1 MKIFNL
7 SLKELL
13 KNKLYFSYFALGL
26 ALLLA
31 VVCVLANYS
40 RQVFDGFFTQFKNG
54 EVLPLEM
61 KEPPRESEYF
71 DELPI
76 LATGNGITYNI
87 TLSNGE
93 KSVYLPSYRG
103 GLCVVSAGKKF
114 IPKELTLITWFGIG
128 IEFKKGVV
136 YLTSELAEELDCKKG
151 DTIKIAD
158 LEYKV
163 GEIILISSADYSFF
177 IYNPEVDVNEYTV
190 IISNKDQLL
199 EIAEHLNSKNF
210 NDTQGLLALCEG
222 YRAMRTAMNIVL
234 VLLAAVCVVFI
245 FVYIKMYFAK
255 RGEFLKILFGM
266 GIRKIQLFGC
276 MGAVFAFLSF
286 IGSAIG
292 FLISVL
298 LDILVD
304 NWAREL
310 IGMCVDKVNY
320 LGYFAVGFAA
330 CIIAA
335 AVSLIINILS
345 SYSENRSE
353 AKNR

>member
-13 KNKLYFSYFALGL
+13 KNKLFFSYFALGL

-31 VVCVLANYS
+31 VICVLANYS
-40 RQVFDGFFTQFKNG
+40 EQVFDGFFTQFNNG
-54 EVLPLEM
+54 QTLPLEM
-61 KEPPRESEYF
+61 KELPRESRYY

-76 LATGNGITYNI
+76 FATGNGITYNI
-87 TLSNGE
+87 TLSHGE
-93 KSVYLPSYRG
+93 NSVYLPSYRG
-103 GLCVVSAGKKF
+103 GLCVVSASKEF
-114 IPKELTLITWFGIG
+114 IPKEFQLITWFGIG
-128 IEFKKGVV
+128 IEFKTGIV
-136 YLTSELAEELDCKKG
+136 YPTAELAEQLNCKSG

-158 LEYKV
+158 SEYKV

-177 IYNPEVDVNEYTV
+177 IYDPEVNANEFTV
-190 IISNKDQLL
+190 IISNKEQLL
-199 EIAEHLNSKNF
+199 EVAEHLNSENF

-222 YRAMRTAMNIVL
+222 YRAMKTAMNIVL
-234 VLLAAVCVVFI
+234 VLLAAVCAVFI

-255 RGEFLKILFGM
+255 RGDFLKILFGV

-286 IGSAIG
+286 IGSTIG

-310 IGMCVDKVNY
+310 ISMHVDKVNY
-320 LGYFAVGFAA
+320 LEYFAVGFVA
-330 CIIAA
+330 CIFIA
-335 AVSLIINILS
+335 AVSLMINILS
-345 SYSENRSE
+345 SSESE